1 MMKKSA
7 LITVLITLFTAAFSS
22 LAPRS
27 ASAASAADTWPTR
40 PIRLIA
46 PFPAG
51 SSVDAA
57 ARVITPRVAEALGQ
71 SIVIDNRAGAGGA
84 IGAELGARAAADGYT
99 LSGGTTSTHALAK
112 VLNPHLAYDPQ
123 RDFAPITM
131 VGHLPYVLAVHPAT
145 PAKSLQELIAWARAK
160 PGEIRYTT
168 VGDASMARLGGEL
181 LSSMTGIR
189 MTPVAY
195 KSSAQSV
202 IDTVSGRIELQFG
215 TMAPVLPHVRSGRL
229 RPLAV
234 TSSKRAPALPDV
246 PTVQESGIKN
256 FEVTLWLAVFAPAR
270 TPRPIVER
278 LNREFIAAIAV
289 PQVHDALL
297 TQGLQPETTTPAAFS
312 KYLAA
317 EIAKWSA
324 VVSKANIK
332 PD

>member
-1 MMKKSA
+1 MKKSVIIAA
-7 LITVLITLFTAAFSS
+7 LGGVALCGVAA
-22 LAPRS
+22 AH
-27 ASAASAADTWPTR
+27 AADAWPTR

-84 IGAELGARAAADGYT
+84 IGAELGARAAPDGYT

-123 RDFAPITM
+123 RDFASITM
-131 VGHLPYVLAVHPAT
+131 IGHLPYILAVHPAVA
-145 PAKSLQELIAWARAK
+145 AKNLQELIALARAK
-160 PGEIRYTT
+160 PGDIRYTT

-202 IDTVSGRIELQFG
+202 IDTVAGRIELQFG

-234 TSSKRAPALPDV
+234 TSSQRAPALPDV

-256 FEVTLWLAVFAPAR
+256 FEVTLWLAVFAPAQ
-270 TPRPIVER
+270 TPRAIIER
-278 LNREFIAAIAV
+278 LNREFIAAIGTS
-289 PQVHDALL
+289 QVRDALL
-297 TQGLQPETTTPAAFS
+297 TQGLQPETATPAAFS
-312 KYLAA
+312 RYLAA
-317 EIAKWSA
+317 EIAKWRE
-324 VVSKANIK
+324 VVIKANIK

>member
-1 MMKKSA
+1 MKKSVIIAA
-7 LITVLITLFTAAFSS
+7 LGGVVLCGAATVH
-22 LAPRS
+22 
-27 ASAASAADTWPTR
+27 AADAWPAR

-84 IGAELGARAAADGYT
+84 IGAELGARAAPDGYT

-131 VGHLPYVLAVHPAT
+131 IGHLPYILAVHPAT
-145 PAKSLQELIAWARAK
+145 PAKNLQELIALARAK

-181 LSSMTGIR
+181 LSLLTGIR

-202 IDTVSGRIELQFG
+202 IDTVAGRIELQFG

-246 PTVQESGIKN
+246 PTVQESGIRN
-256 FEVTLWLAVFAPAR
+256 FEVTLWLAVFAPAQ
-270 TPRPIVER
+270 TPRTIVER
-278 LNREFIAAIAV
+278 LNREFTAAIGA
-289 PQVHDALL
+289 PQVRDALL

-317 EIAKWSA
+317 EIAKWRE
-324 VVSKANIK
+324 VVVKANIK
-332 PD
+332 PE

>member
-1 MMKKSA
+1 MKKNMIIAALGIVALCGSA
-7 LITVLITLFTAAFSS
+7 VACAVD
-22 LAPRS
+22 A
-27 ASAASAADTWPTR
+27 WPSR

-84 IGAELGARAAADGYT
+84 IGAELGARAAPDGYT

-123 RDFAPITM
+123 RDFAPVTM
-131 VGHLPYVLAVHPAT
+131 IGHLPYILAIHPAT
-145 PAKSLQELIAWARAK
+145 PAKNLQELLALARAK

-181 LSSMTGIR
+181 LSSLTGVR

-202 IDTVSGRIELQFG
+202 IDTVAGRVELQFG

-234 TSSKRAPALPDV
+234 TGSKRATALPDV
-246 PTVQESGIKN
+246 PTVMESGVRN
-256 FEVTLWLAVFAPAR
+256 YEVTLWLAVFAPAQ

-278 LNREFIAAIAV
+278 LNREFNAAIAT
-289 PQVHDALL
+289 PQVRDALL
-297 TQGLQPETTTPAAFS
+297 AQGLQPETMSPAAFS
-312 KYLAA
+312 RHLAT
-317 EIAKWSA
+317 EIDKWRA
-324 VVSKANIK
+324 VVRKAQIK
-332 PD
+332 PE